1 MKMLRG
7 NRPNQPRS
15 DDVHA
20 PTDDST
26 AQNSC
31 AIFAP
36 KEGVMSLRNKPRIR
50 YAVVGLGHIAQAAVL
65 PAFENAKNNSE
76 LVAFVSDDPVKHQ
89 RLGRR
94 YNVVSTYTYKEYNA
108 LLKSGSIDAV
118 YIALPN
124 SMHRD
129 FTVRAAR
136 AGIHMLCEK
145 PLAVT
150 AKDCEEMIDACAKN
164 KVKLMTAYRLHFERA
179 NLDAV
184 EIAQSGKLGELR
196 IFNSVFGYQV
206 KAGNIRTQKKL
217 GGGAAYDIGIY
228 CINAARYLFRD
239 EPLEVSAYT
248 LHPDRRFRDV
258 DGVISAMMLFSRNR
272 IASFTCSFDSA
283 DVATYSVLGTKGK
296 LRLEMA
302 YEYATGSCMEVSIGE
317 KKQQRTYEK
326 RDQFGA
332 ELVYF
337 SDCVLHNRNPEPS
350 GEEGLADVRVIRALI
365 ESARTGRQVKLPKL
379 VKRVRPSRKQEISK
393 PAIKEPKLVHTE

>member
-1 MKMLRG
+1 
-7 NRPNQPRS
+7 
-15 DDVHA
+15 
-20 PTDDST
+20 
-26 AQNSC
+26 
-31 AIFAP
+31 
-36 KEGVMSLRNKPRIR
+36 MSLRNKPKVR

-76 LVAFVSDDPVKHQ
+76 LAAFVSDDPVKHQ

-136 AGIHMLCEK
+136 AGIHVLCEK
-145 PLAVT
+145 PLALT
-150 AKDCEEMIDACAKN
+150 AKDCEEMIEACARN

-217 GGGAAYDIGIY
+217 GGGANYDIGIY

-239 EPLEVSAYT
+239 EPLEVCAYT

-258 DGVISAMMLFSRNR
+258 DGVTSAMMLFSRNR

-302 YEYATGSCMEVSIGE
+302 YEYESEICMEISMGE

-337 SDCVLHNRNPEPS
+337 SNCVLHNRKPEPS
-350 GEEGLADVRVIRALI
+350 GEEGLADVRIIEAI
-365 ESARTGRQVKLPKL
+365 FESARTGSPVKIGR
-379 VKRVRPSRKQEISK
+379 VEKRTRPSRKQEISK
-393 PAIKEPKLVHTE
+393 PAVKKQPLIHAEPGSE

>member
-1 MKMLRG
+1 
-7 NRPNQPRS
+7 
-15 DDVHA
+15 
-20 PTDDST
+20 
-26 AQNSC
+26 
-31 AIFAP
+31 
-36 KEGVMSLRNKPRIR
+36 MSLRNKPKVR

-65 PAFENAKNNSE
+65 PAFENAKSNSE

-136 AGIHMLCEK
+136 AGIHVLCEK

-150 AKDCEEMIDACAKN
+150 AKDCEEMIDACAEKQSEADDGRIGCILN
-164 KVKLMTAYRLHFERA
+164 ARTWMQ
-179 NLDAV
+179 V

-228 CINAARYLFRD
+228 CINAARYPVPR
-239 EPLEVSAYT
+239 
-248 LHPDRRFRDV
+248 
-258 DGVISAMMLFSRNR
+258 
-272 IASFTCSFDSA
+272 
-283 DVATYSVLGTKGK
+283 
-296 LRLEMA
+296 
-302 YEYATGSCMEVSIGE
+302 
-317 KKQQRTYEK
+317 
-326 RDQFGA
+326 
-332 ELVYF
+332 
-337 SDCVLHNRNPEPS
+337 
-350 GEEGLADVRVIRALI
+350 
-365 ESARTGRQVKLPKL
+365 
-379 VKRVRPSRKQEISK
+379 
-393 PAIKEPKLVHTE
+393 

>member
-1 MKMLRG
+1 MSSRRK
-7 NRPNQPRS
+7 
-15 DDVHA
+15 
-20 PTDDST
+20 
-26 AQNSC
+26 
-31 AIFAP
+31 P
-36 KEGVMSLRNKPRIR
+36 KVR

-94 YNVVSTYTYKEYNA
+94 YNVVSTYIYKEYNA

-136 AGIHMLCEK
+136 AGIHVLCEK

-150 AKDCEEMIDACAKN
+150 ARDCEEMIDACSES

-184 EIAQSGKLGELR
+184 EIAQSGKLGDLR

-217 GGGAAYDIGIY
+217 GGGAIYDIGIY

-248 LHPDRRFRDV
+248 LHPDGRFRDV
-258 DGVISAMMLFSRNR
+258 DGVASAMMLFPKNR

-302 YEYATGSCMEVSIGE
+302 YEYAMGSCMEISIGE
-317 KKQQRTYEK
+317 RKQQRTYEE

-337 SDCVLHNRNPEPS
+337 SDCVLHNRDPEPS
-350 GEEGLADVRVIRALI
+350 GEEGLADVRIIQAI
-365 ESARTGRQVKLPKL
+365 YESARTGSPVKIRR
-379 VKRVRPSRKQEISK
+379 VEKRNRPSRKQEISRPPVK
-393 PAIKEPKLVHTE
+393 KQPLVHAESGSE